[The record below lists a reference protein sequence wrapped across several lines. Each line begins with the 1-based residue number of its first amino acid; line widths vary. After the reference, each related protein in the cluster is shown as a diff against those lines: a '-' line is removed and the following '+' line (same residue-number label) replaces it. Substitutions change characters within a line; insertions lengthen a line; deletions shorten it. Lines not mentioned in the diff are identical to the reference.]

1 MEELKVNDL
10 RKKVSLVTGGAG
22 FIGSHIVD
30 RLLALDHK
38 VIVIDNESSDGHDQ
52 YHWNPKAR
60 NYKYDICDFAKIVP
74 LFAGVDYVFHLA
86 AKVSVQE
93 SYEDPIP
100 TFSVNSM
107 GTANVLEASRISN
120 VGLVIYSSTSSVYG
134 NAVECPIS
142 EDCKEDPLNTYSIGK
157 LSGEQLCRSYYNL
170 YGLKSVIFRYA
181 NVYGERSRHMGSYAP
196 VVTKFLNQQK
206 AQLPLTIYGSGRQK
220 RDFIHVN
227 DVVNVNVLPTFQ
239 NLDEYAVPY
248 NIGSGS
254 SFTIQEIADRIMI
267 SDEHI
272 HMDYRPGEM
281 RDNLLDISRVQ
292 EHLTWKPKVD
302 IMDWIDSQMS
312 RSHEA

>member
-1 MEELKVNDL
+1 MYKSE
-10 RKKVSLVTGGAG
+10 KKVSLVTGGAG

-30 RLLALDHK
+30 RLLSLDHK
-38 VIVIDNESSDGHDQ
+38 VIVIDNETSDGHDQ
-52 YHWNPKAR
+52 YYWNSRAK

-93 SYEDPIP
+93 SCEDPIP
-100 TFSVNSM
+100 TFTVNSM

-134 NAVECPIS
+134 NNVECPIT
-142 EDCKEDPLNTYSIGK
+142 EDCKEEPLNTYSIGK
-157 LSGEQLCRSYYNL
+157 LSGEHLCRSYYKL

-181 NVYGERSRHMGSYAP
+181 NVYGERSRHRGSYAP
-196 VVTKFLNQQK
+196 VITKFLKQK
-206 AQLPLTIYGSGRQK
+206 EDQLPLTIYGSGRQR

-227 DVVNVNVLPTFQ
+227 DVVNANVLTTFQ
-239 NLDEYAVPY
+239 NLEEYAVPY
-248 NIGSGS
+248 NLGSGS
-254 SFTIQEIADRIMI
+254 SFSIQDIADHIMI

-281 RDNLLDISRVQ
+281 VDNLLDITRVKNN
-292 EHLTWKPKVD
+292 LTWKPKVD
-302 IMDWIDSQMS
+302 IMEWIDIQMS
-312 RSHEA
+312 KYEK